1 MVERRDDVDEGG
13 RDFSM
18 GDLGNVE
25 LAGLN
30 VGVRALRNSVYAGG
44 GVMAVAVWQSL
55 SSVLIGL
62 GWAMATGES

>member
-1 MVERRDDVDEGG
+1 MDGRDGVDDDG

-18 GDLGNVE
+18 GDFGNAELG
-25 LAGLN
+25 GLN

>member
-1 MVERRDDVDEGG
+1 MEGRDGVDEDG

-18 GDLGNVE
+18 GDLGNAE